1 MAVMPAAAAS
11 PSEWDSELESPL
23 LLECARGS
31 DEAWR
36 ALHFRYYPV
45 TVAFLRKFGVREPDL
60 EDASQEVFL
69 QMHRYLPRFRGS
81 SELKTWLYRLCI
93 TQARHVR
100 RRRRLGEALRSWL
113 SRAPESTS
121 GSSPEFCEAS
131 ARRRIEAALERLSE
145 HERLALVLYDM
156 EGLAGKQVAEILR
169 CKEATLW
176 RRLHYARKK
185 FVEALQASAATEAA

>member
-1 MAVMPAAAAS
+1 MRAAAAS
-11 PSEWDSELESPL
+11 PTDWDTELESPL
-23 LLECARGS
+23 LLECARGNH
-31 DEAWR
+31 DAWR
-36 ALHFRYYPV
+36 SLHFRYYPV

-81 SELKTWLYRLCI
+81 SQLNTWLYRLCI

-100 RRRRLGEALRSWL
+100 RRKRLSEALRSWL
-113 SRAPESTS
+113 YPAPE
-121 GSSPEFCEAS
+121 GIAASSEFCEAS
-131 ARRRIEAALERLSE
+131 ARRRIEAALDGLTEN
-145 HERLALVLYDM
+145 ERLALVLYDM
-156 EGLAGKQVAEILR
+156 EGLSGKQVAEILR

-185 FVEALQASAATEAA
+185 FVEALEASAPTEAVA

>member
-1 MAVMPAAAAS
+1 MRAAAAS
-11 PSEWDSELESPL
+11 PREWDSAVESPL
-23 LLECARGS
+23 LLECARGNH
-31 DEAWR
+31 EAWR
-36 ALHFRYYPV
+36 SLHFRYYPV

-81 SELKTWLYRLCI
+81 SELRTWLYRLCI

-100 RRRRLGEALRSWL
+100 RRRRVSETLRSWL
-113 SRAPESTS
+113 SGASERPPTS
-121 GSSPEFCEAS
+121 SEFCEVS
-131 ARRRIEAALERLSE
+131 ARRRIEAALEVLSE
-145 HERLALVLYDM
+145 NERLALVLYDM

-185 FVEALQASAATEAA
+185 FIEALEASATVEAST

>member
-1 MAVMPAAAAS
+1 MRAAAATS
-11 PSEWDSELESPL
+11 REWDSEIESPL
-23 LLECARGS
+23 LLECARGNH
-31 DEAWR
+31 EAWR
-36 ALHFRYYPV
+36 SLHFRYYPV
-45 TVAFLRKFGVREPDL
+45 TVAFLRKFGVREPDI
-60 EDASQEVFL
+60 EDPSQEVFL

-100 RRRRLGEALRSWL
+100 RRRRLSEALRSWL
-113 SRAPESTS
+113 SGAPESVATS
-121 GSSPEFCEAS
+121 SEFCEAS
-131 ARRRIEAALERLSE
+131 ARRRIEAALEQLTE
-145 HERLALVLYDM
+145 NERVALVLYDM

-185 FVEALQASAATEAA
+185 FVEALEASAPTVAVA

>member
-1 MAVMPAAAAS
+1 MRVAAAS
-11 PSEWDSELESPL
+11 RTEWDTDTDSPL
-23 LLECARGS
+23 LLACVRGNH
-31 DEAWR
+31 EAWR
-36 ALHFRYYPV
+36 SLHFRYYPV

-81 SELKTWLYRLCI
+81 SQLRTWLYRLCI

-100 RRRRLGEALRSWL
+100 RRRRLTEALKSWF
-113 SRAPESTS
+113 SGAPESASTS
-121 GSSPEFCEAS
+121 SEFCEAS
-131 ARRRIEAALERLSE
+131 ARRRIEAALDHLPEN
-145 HERLALVLYDM
+145 ERLALVLYDM
-156 EGLAGKQVAEILR
+156 EGLPGKQVAEILG

-185 FVEALQASAATEAA
+185 FVAVLEASAPTEAIA